1 MITINDIAR
10 DKAFDNLNMMSEEDL
25 RLAEL
30 ADLDPVDKDR
40 FYKILKLAIHKVM
53 SNVVATKGVF
63 AINGIGKIK
72 IKDINKLALVH
83 KNNIAK
89 EMGFD
94 TFRQVPKDR
103 LAELNERAYE
113 LTILDIKDLN
123 KEKALSDENSN
134 EYKVERKIPKTSRK
148 SKAKIF
154 KINLNIT

>member
-63 AINGIGKIK
+63 AINGIGKIR
-72 IKDINKLALVH
+72 IKALNKLALIH

>member
-1 MITINDIAR
+1 MITVNDIAR
-10 DKAFDNLNMMSEEDL
+10 DKAFDNLNMMSEEDN
-25 RLAEL
+25 RLAML
-30 ADLDPVDKDR
+30 ADLDDVDKER

-94 TFRQVPKDR
+94 TFREVPKDK
-103 LAELNERAYE
+103 LAELNKRAYD
-113 LTILDIKDLN
+113 LTILDIKDKN
-123 KEKALSDENSN
+123 KEKELLAEKHSD
-134 EYKVERKIPKTSRK
+134 YKVEKKIPKTRRK

-154 KINLNIT
+154 KINMNIT